1 MRSLDQKLFTK
12 NTRELN
18 LYLKCLNYFPESESP
33 STNKA
38 NFAVSV
44 QKFEACSCTASP
56 LQNSKWWGVF
66 PNQFWNFWSSWT
78 LFNDWVRPRRVIPSR
93 PFEKLDW
100 RLQLQISGLTR
111 SRNPDQVV
119 LGNGKGYLILV
130 AYVVV
135 KGLVVQPSTSLCPI
149 SPVGQQTR
157 SSRQKIPWANM
168 LRQEWRV
175 PRLRL
180 IYIGNIGSQVL
191 CKAPSLSRI
200 KPSS

>member
-12 NTRELN
+12 NTWELN

-56 LQNSKWWGVF
+56 LQNSKWWRVF

-93 PFEKLDW
+93 PFENLDW
-100 RLQLQISGLTR
+100 RLQLHISGLTR
-111 SRNPDQVV
+111 SRNPESSGV
-119 LGNGKGYLILV
+119 GKWKGVSYTGCICSCQRSCGPAGRRSRGPRCWGKMGGSLDFYLFTFW
-130 AYVVV
+130 
-135 KGLVVQPSTSLCPI
+135 KHWI
-149 SPVGQQTR
+149 SSIV
-157 SSRQKIPWANM
+157 
-168 LRQEWRV
+168 
-175 PRLRL
+175 
-180 IYIGNIGSQVL
+180 
-191 CKAPSLSRI
+191 
-200 KPSS
+200 

>member
-1 MRSLDQKLFTK
+1 MLLLQNFTRAQRSMRSLDQKLFTK
-12 NTRELN
+12 NKWELN
-18 LYLKCLNYFPESESP
+18 LYLKCLNCFPESESP

-56 LQNSKWWGVF
+56 LQNSKWWRVF

-100 RLQLQISGLTR
+100 RLQLQTSGLTR

-135 KGLVVQPSTSLCPI
+135 KGLLVQPAED
-149 SPVGQQTR
+149 PVGQDVE
-157 SSRQKIPWANM
+157 SGGEGP
-168 LRQEWRV
+168 
-175 PRLRL
+175 
-180 IYIGNIGSQVL
+180 
-191 CKAPSLSRI
+191 
-200 KPSS
+200 